1 MKISDLSTLNALLNA
16 LSFTLLLRGY
26 FAIRAGDRQRHQKWM
41 MAALGS
47 SLLFL
52 ISYVIYHA
60 RVGSVPY
67 PYHDWTRPVY
77 FLLLIPHI
85 ILAALMTPFILYMVY
100 RALQGRFDL
109 HKRVARVVLPIW
121 LFVSVSG
128 VLVYALL
135 YLR

>member
-85 ILAALMTPFILYMVY
+85 ILAALMTPFILYMVH
-100 RALQGRFDL
+100 RALKGRFDL

>member
-1 MKISDLSTLNALLNA
+1 MKISDLSTVNALLNA

>member
-100 RALQGRFDL
+100 RALKGRFDL